1 MGTVNGFQ
9 QNIVDYSIT
18 ISAHDWGPENVEYSP
33 TCTEE
38 GKVIQYC
45 SLCSAFSLKR
55 RFQSRLGHSYEIYY
69 TVDKKET
76 CEEDGEMSI
85 HCSKCSDRLDITT
98 IPATGHIKSGWQI
111 IADATCTQNGS
122 KIINCTVCGKT
133 LETQIIKA
141 TGHTPGD
148 LETIPATCTM
158 GGRVFRKCTVC
169 NETIENQILKATGA
183 IRN

>member
-1 MGTVNGFQ
+1 MPFNRLR

-45 SLCSAFSLKR
+45 SLCSASKETILEP
-55 RFQSRLGHSYEIYY
+55 LGHSYEIYY

-98 IPATGHIKSGWQI
+98 IPATGS
-111 IADATCTQNGS
+111 
-122 KIINCTVCGKT
+122 V
-133 LETQIIKA
+133 
-141 TGHTPGD
+141 
-148 LETIPATCTM
+148 
-158 GGRVFRKCTVC
+158 
-169 NETIENQILKATGA
+169 LKAAG
-183 IRN
+183 R